1 MIRIYFF
8 FSMKDGCIQHAHRQ
22 IKEVEQLQKL
32 WQSDCQNHIGRRGVL
47 YVQMGPESEIC
58 LLMGVKGAWFDET
71 AAENSWLAWLWL
83 HLHMPCKRL
92 ALNIYFFCFFSF
104 FFFFPCKPCFSLGDV
119 QHSFTMSSLGH
130 QLPLKPWPAR
140 GVLLSC
146 SVRGGFIWGVKRQE
160 SCCHSLPLLM
170 LWRVCREANR
180 GTEAT
185 FPCSRVMV
193 GEHKTSRMQ
202 AVSPHSS
209 RDLNSYWVLCWD
221 VCLCS
226 GNPSYI
232 PWRNLIKWHQAL
244 KLKQSHLPAG

>member
-1 MIRIYFF
+1 
-8 FSMKDGCIQHAHRQ
+8 
-22 IKEVEQLQKL
+22 
-32 WQSDCQNHIGRRGVL
+32 
-47 YVQMGPESEIC
+47 
-58 LLMGVKGAWFDET
+58 
-71 AAENSWLAWLWL
+71 
-83 HLHMPCKRL
+83 
-92 ALNIYFFCFFSF
+92 
-104 FFFFPCKPCFSLGDV
+104 
-119 QHSFTMSSLGH
+119 MSSLGH

-232 PWRNLIKWHQAL
+232 PWRNRNQVASSLEAKAKSLTCWLEDQGFFCYTVVNSEQLFTYWVNGNMCVWNVGRFFFLASVAFMYLMLSYNQWSVSFTFVMRNKIIFICFKMWAL
-244 KLKQSHLPAG
+244 KNLCM